1 MLFRSEAI
9 KESSDLEE
17 VLPALEYFERFG
29 NSKTIEPLVALYGKT
44 DNVKIKRGVVK
55 AISEHGQ
62 GQDSVISLLSDCV
75 DSRDTTLVL
84 NCLSALQIQAKK
96 DSKTLLAVEKTLQS
110 SDPDVILA
118 TLELIQSLPESPN
131 EKISLRLLELIEE
144 NSENDIVEKSLLAI
158 GVCGDHSEAI
168 VKALQK
174 SLEEKES
181 EEGIRISA
189 ALSLGKQSD
198 KFPEG
203 PKSALN
209 DCKASTGNSKSL
221 VTACQLALQELQN
234 RASKAQS
241 SNPENTGSL
250 QKGTKKTS

>member
-1 MLFRSEAI
+1 MPVQV
-9 KESSDLEE
+9 E

-131 EKISLRLLELIEE
+131 EKISTRLIELIEE
-144 NSENDIVEKSLLAI
+144 NSDTDVLEKSILAL
-158 GVCGDHSEAI
+158 GVCGDYSETA
-168 VKALQK
+168 VKTLQK
-174 SLEEKES
+174 SLEKKELD
-181 EEGIRISA
+181 EAIRVSA
-189 ALSLGKQSD
+189 ALSLGKQSG

-203 PKSALN
+203 PSTALT
-209 DCKASTGNSKSL
+209 DCKTSATSTSL
-221 VTACQLALQELQN
+221 KMACQLALQELQV
-234 RASKAQS
+234 RAKKMQS
-241 SNPENTGSL
+241 SKPNDKSDSEKP
-250 QKGTKKTS
+250 KKSES